1 MSDNKVMRTAAVAGG
16 AAAAVLGVLMAKYP
30 DRAIF
35 SERMDESIPFI
46 GGAPLFGSLFR
57 QLANVDTAYDLMF
70 SDFERLG
77 VLTTATQAF
86 GLPPTINTID
96 PRNVEHILKNNFAN
110 YVKGDQMMYAMG
122 HLFGHGIFV
131 ANGDQ
136 WKYQRKTASHIFNV
150 MNFRDHFTDVFVK
163 ELNLMCDRIFDKKA
177 ANGEQVDFHDI
188 MFKFT
193 LDSFV
198 YLGFGVQLN
207 ALLNKGKVPFAASF
221 DEAQINCF
229 DRFLNPFLPIQEAL
243 QPILKP
249 GSTTVKDHLRVV
261 NEFAH
266 GIISQRREELAKGG
280 EFKDLLSRFMNTKN
294 ENGELLDDKTLRD
307 MVLNFI
313 IAGRDTTA
321 QALSW
326 TFYMLM
332 LHPRVEAKLFKE
344 VQENITDDIE
354 KDSPAMYEVIRKMIY
369 AHAVF
374 FEVLRLYPS
383 VPTNVKV
390 ALEDDILPDGTPVRK
405 GDSVTWSPY
414 GQGRSEKVW
423 GPDAKSFRPE
433 RWITEE
439 GELRRET
446 QGKWPAFHA
455 GPRVCL
461 GQNLATLEALVAIVM
476 LLRRYKFELVPNQTI
491 TYQVSLTHPM
501 KYGMKVYTEKRRS

>member
-1 MSDNKVMRTAAVAGG
+1 MC
-16 AAAAVLGVLMAKYP
+16 
-30 DRAIF
+30 
-35 SERMDESIPFI
+35 
-46 GGAPLFGSLFR
+46 
-57 QLANVDTAYDLMF
+57 
-70 SDFERLG
+70 
-77 VLTTATQAF
+77 LT
-86 GLPPTINTID
+86 
-96 PRNVEHILKNNFAN
+96 
-110 YVKGDQMMYAMG
+110 
-122 HLFGHGIFV
+122 
-131 ANGDQ
+131 
-136 WKYQRKTASHIFNV
+136 RKCS
-150 MNFRDHFTDVFVK
+150 
-163 ELNLMCDRIFDKKA
+163 
-177 ANGEQVDFHDI
+177 
-188 MFKFT
+188 
-193 LDSFV
+193 S
-198 YLGFGVQLN
+198 LGFGVQLN

-249 GSTTVKDHLRVV
+249 GSTTVKQHLRVV

-266 GIISQRREELAKGG
+266 GIINQRREELAKGG
-280 EFKDLLSRFMNTKN
+280 EFKDLLSRFMSTKN
-294 ENGELLDDKTLRD
+294 ENGELLDDETLRD

-344 VQENITDDIE
+344 VQENITDDLE

-369 AHAVF
+369 AHAVYVKRSISVDYPAHTYFNRF

-390 ALEDDILPDGTPVRK
+390 ALEDDVLPDGTPVRK

-433 RWITEE
+433 RWITED

-461 GQNLATLEALVAIVM
+461 GNDQVQFKRCLLNPQIPRPKSCHPRGTRRHCYAVAQI
-476 LLRRYKFELVPNQTI
+476 
-491 TYQVSLTHPM
+491 
-501 KYGMKVYTEKRRS
+501 